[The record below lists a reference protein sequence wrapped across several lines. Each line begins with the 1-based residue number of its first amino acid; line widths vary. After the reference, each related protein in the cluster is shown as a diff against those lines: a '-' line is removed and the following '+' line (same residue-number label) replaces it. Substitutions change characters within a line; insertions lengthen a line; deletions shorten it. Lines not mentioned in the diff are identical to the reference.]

1 MRVERRMREE
11 KRAREARERQQ
22 REQEA
27 AERRADVANEGSGA
41 PRRWP
46 ASSTTAGSSTAPR
59 SCRRAP
65 AAHAVACGCVDEGV
79 PVAHR
84 SACAGHPQAI
94 DVPCV

>member
-1 MRVERRMREE
+1 MREE

-59 SCRRAP
+59 SCRRVEPRASRP
-65 AAHAVACGCVDEGV
+65 RRRVWVCG
-79 PVAHR
+79 
-84 SACAGHPQAI
+84 
-94 DVPCV
+94 